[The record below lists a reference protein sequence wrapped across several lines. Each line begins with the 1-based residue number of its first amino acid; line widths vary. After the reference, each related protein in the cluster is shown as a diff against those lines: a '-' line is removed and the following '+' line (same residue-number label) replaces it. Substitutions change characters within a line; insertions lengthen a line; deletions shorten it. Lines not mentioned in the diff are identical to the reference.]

1 MFFKWLF
8 KKKDS
13 ISKSFID
20 NRYTV
25 ENINAVGR
33 EVTILIDDIYQYKC
47 RRIGKYIAVQKSGRY
62 FENAGIHDIFI
73 LYEDES
79 YSFKGIFDDYND
91 LTYNIQYHSY
101 EIDLHIKDMAYFN
114 EML

>member
-1 MFFKWLF
+1 MF
-8 KKKDS
+8 KKKDI
-13 ISKSFID
+13 ISKNLID

-33 EVTILIDDIYQYKC
+33 EVTILLDDD
-47 RRIGKYIAVQKSGRY
+47 
-62 FENAGIHDIFI
+62 N
-73 LYEDES
+73 S

>member
-1 MFFKWLF
+1 MF
-8 KKKDS
+8 KKKDI
-13 ISKSFID
+13 ISKNLID

-33 EVTILIDDIYQYKC
+33 EVTILLDDDNS
-47 RRIGKYIAVQKSGRY
+47 YI
-62 FENAGIHDIFI
+62 
-73 LYEDES
+73 
-79 YSFKGIFDDYND
+79 FKGIFDDYND